1 MILTGKA
8 KKDFLN
14 YVYGLGLQELL
25 VYDVSYNSIVIEWL
39 DSVGIYISIE
49 SVFDNML
56 GYHRGFQVQIYQ
68 DGKQPI
74 SIDKDNDVFESRQQ
88 ATEDAIKQAN
98 LIYNNKLKK
107 NEQPFKKIRKFPGTL
122 RA

>member
-1 MILTGKA
+1 MILTGKCRE
-8 KKDFLN
+8 DFLN
-14 YVYGLGLQELL
+14 YCKQSESFMMTYADIYINALFI
-25 VYDVSYNSIVIEWL
+25 DWL

-88 ATEDAIKQAN
+88 ATEEAIKQAN
-98 LIYNNKLKK
+98 EIYNS
-107 NEQPFKKIRKFPGTL
+107 RK
-122 RA
+122 

>member
-1 MILTGKA
+1 MILTGKS
-8 KKDFLN
+8 KNDFEKWYWNDWLLDSDRSFLN
-14 YVYGLGLQELL
+14 NDLNDAINHLWKSNELFL
-25 VYDVSYNSIVIEWL
+25 NRLITDWL

-88 ATEDAIKQAN
+88 ATESAIKEAN
-98 LIYNNKLKK
+98 EIYNS
-107 NEQPFKKIRKFPGTL
+107 RK
-122 RA
+122 

>member
-1 MILTGKA
+1 MILTGKS
-8 KKDFLN
+8 KQDFEN
-14 YVYGLGLQELL
+14 WYWNDWLL
-25 VYDVSYNSIVIEWL
+25 DSDRSNNDDFEAINHLWKADEIYLYPLITYYF

-74 SIDKDNDVFESRQQ
+74 SIDKDNDVFEARQH
-88 ATEDAIKQAN
+88 AAEEAIKQAN
-98 LIYNNKLKK
+98 EIYNS
-107 NEQPFKKIRKFPGTL
+107 RK
-122 RA
+122 